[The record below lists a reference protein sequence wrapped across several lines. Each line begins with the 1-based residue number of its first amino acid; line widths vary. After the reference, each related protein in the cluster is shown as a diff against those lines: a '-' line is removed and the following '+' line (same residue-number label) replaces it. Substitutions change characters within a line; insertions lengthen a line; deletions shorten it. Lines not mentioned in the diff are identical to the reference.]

1 MAVKVRDTNQQEHTL
16 LDIGEVAEELNNA
29 KTQITTEIT
38 TQLKEEGI
46 VPDLPDLPNALL
58 GGDTD
63 GNLQAYTICTQI
75 DETSSSQIPNVSAV
89 SVYVNQVIEN
99 TLSTGG
105 TDFEDLIIEIVD
117 EHCLS
122 SADKSFYSGVK
133 EIIQAETSA
142 NNILFTEDI
151 NITVPVGIIT
161 ADMINTNNGLV
172 VYEAKGKSIQE
183 VLTGLF
189 SETKDPEVDYPSV
202 SITVSGGSGEVG
214 NTFAY
219 PTATL
224 TITDVGSYTYGSK
237 DANNTKYEAAD
248 TGVIFASGNV
258 VLKNGDDNTTTNE
271 TAMTTGNTI
280 TLQATTGET
289 TYSDTAIKYT
299 FTGTASYT
307 ESDRIPI
314 NNLGTKIPSKQI
326 TSDSA
331 TVTSKTAT
339 FTGYRKCFW
348 GYRKTVD
355 ALENPESITSE
366 QVRNSTIIEKSSR
379 YMIGTANNSGNYTVP
394 AETKQVYFLAPNGQ
408 FTSLSI
414 TNKSALGAPVA
425 CTYKSGIQVEGAN
438 NYAAIAYD
446 LWYVNL
452 DSEFSDSAELVL
464 TWK

>member
-1 MAVKVRDTNQQEHTL
+1 MGVKIKLTDGTEKKLIEYGEVNEFIVEELLDHDIDSKVTTEVTNQ
-16 LDIGEVAEELNNA
+16 IGALNLSDTIKNEVESQLSGITIEPATKEPKTYILATYEELKA
-29 KTQITTEIT
+29 ITDMS
-38 TQLKEEGI
+38 
-46 VPDLPDLPNALL
+46 V
-58 GGDTD
+58 GDI
-63 GNLQAYTICTQI
+63 AII
-75 DETSSSQIPNVSAV
+75 KA
-89 SVYVNQVIEN
+89 
-99 TLSTGG
+99 
-105 TDFEDLIIEIVD
+105 LIIE
-117 EHCLS
+117 
-122 SADKSFYSGVK
+122 DKYSYTGYIYSK
-133 EIIQAETSA
+133 IAEDTFDWLAMDGNYSA
-142 NNILFTEDI
+142 NNIYFSE
-151 NITVPVGIIT
+151 NIMVTTPVGTIT
-161 ADMINTNNGLV
+161 AETIAANNGSV
-172 VYEAKGKSIQE
+172 SYEAVGKNIHE
-183 VLTGLF
+183 VFTGLF
-189 SETKDPEVDYPSV
+189 SEAKDPIVDKPSV
-202 SITVSGGSGEVG
+202 SISVSGGSGEVG
-214 NTFAY
+214 TTFDY
-219 PTATL
+219 PIATL
-224 TITDVGSYTYGSK
+224 KIDDVGSYTYGSK
-237 DANNTKYEAAD
+237 DANDLKYEAAD

-258 VLKNGDDNTTTNE
+258 VLKNGDDNATTNE

-289 TYSDTAIKYT
+289 TYSDTAIEYT

-326 TSDSA
+326 TSDSVI
-331 TVTSKTAT
+331 VTSKTAT

-366 QVRNSTIIEKSSR
+366 QVRNSTIIEKSGR
-379 YMIGTANNSGNYTVP
+379 YMIGTTNNRGNYTVP

-425 CTYKSGIQVEGAN
+425 CTYVESGIQVEGAN
-438 NYAAIAYD
+438 KYEAKAYD

>member
-1 MAVKVRDTNQQEHTL
+1 MGVKITLTDGTSRELIEYNEFSNVVFDKL
-16 LDIGEVAEELNNA
+16 LDLNIQ
-29 KTQITTEIT
+29 KMV
-38 TQLKEEGI
+38 KEEVELQTEASSG
-46 VPDLPDLPNALL
+46 VAKPDI
-58 GGDTD
+58 T
-63 GNLQAYTICTQI
+63 
-75 DETSSSQIPNVSAV
+75 
-89 SVYVNQVIEN
+89 VYLFE
-99 TLSTGG
+99 G
-105 TDFEDLIIEIVD
+105 TDPNSLEPAEGKEFTHGDFAIGQTIIKATEPKKYSRTAYIYNVD
-117 EHCLS
+117 HWEALTGN
-122 SADKSFYSGVK
+122 YN
-133 EIIQAETSA
+133 A
-142 NNILFTEDI
+142 NNIYFSE
-151 NITVPVGIIT
+151 NIMVTTPVGTIT
-161 ADMINTNNGLV
+161 AETIAANNGSV
-172 VYEAKGKSIQE
+172 SYEAVGKNIHE
-183 VLTGLF
+183 VFTGLF
-189 SETKDPEVDYPSV
+189 SEAKDPIVDKPSV
-202 SITVSGGSGEVG
+202 SISVSGGSGEVG
-214 NTFAY
+214 TTFDY
-219 PTATL
+219 PIATL
-224 TITDVGSYTYGSK
+224 KIDDVGSYTYGSK
-237 DANNTKYEAAD
+237 DANDLKYEAAD

-289 TYSDTAIKYT
+289 TYSDTAIEYT

-331 TVTSKTAT
+331 IVTSKTAT

-366 QVRNSTIIEKSSR
+366 QVRNSTIIEKSGR
-379 YMIGTANNSGNYTVP
+379 YMIGTTNNRGNYTVP

-425 CTYKSGIQVEGAN
+425 CTHVESGIQVEGAN
-438 NYAAIAYD
+438 KYEAKAYD